1 MATISNTPRPGYAW
15 DATDNVWYPIGT
27 GTHSHNEIAKTI
39 VDAKGD
45 IIAGTAAD
53 TVDRLGVGSNN
64 QVLTA
69 DSTTATGLKWATP
82 ASSTGPAFRAYLSVS
97 QTPAN
102 ATWTKVAFNTES
114 FDTDNCFDSTTN
126 YRFTPTKAG
135 YYQISAAVYAT
146 STAAAGKE
154 TYMALYFNG
163 STLGLASASQTN
175 SWTVYLHN
183 NSQLYYFNGSTDYME
198 VYGYID
204 NVGGRS
210 FTQPS
215 TLFSAVWIRG

>member
-1 MATISNTPRPGYAW
+1 MAAGWPTKVTYANGDVYSASDVNDTNGTINLIKPT
-15 DATDNVWYPIGT
+15 
-27 GTHSHNEIAKTI
+27 
-39 VDAKGD
+39 AKGD
-45 IIAGTAAD
+45 LFAGSAAN
-53 TVDRLGVGSNN
+53 TYTKLAVGADAT
-64 QVLTA
+64 VLTA
-69 DSTTATGLKWATP
+69 DSTTATGLKWAVSG
-82 ASSTGPAFRAYLSVS
+82 ASSGPAFRAYLSS
-97 QTPAN
+97 NQTPAN

-114 FDTDNCFDSTTN
+114 FDTDNCFNNTTT

-146 STAAAGKE
+146 STSASAKE

-163 STLGLASASQTN
+163 ATLGIASGSQTN
-175 SWTVYLHN
+175 NWTLYVHN

-204 NVGGRS
+204 NSVGRT

-215 TLFSAVWIRG
+215 TLFSAAWIRG

>member
-1 MATISNTPRPGYAW
+1 MAAGFPVK
-15 DATDNVWYPIGT
+15 ATFANGDVYSASDVNDLAGT
-27 GTHSHNEIAKTI
+27 VNLIKPT
-39 VDAKGD
+39 AKGD
-45 IIAGTAAD
+45 LFAGSAAN
-53 TVDRLGVGSNN
+53 TYTKLAVGTDA

-69 DSTTATGLKWATP
+69 DSTTATGLKWATSA
-82 ASSTGPAFRAYLSVS
+82 ASSGPAFRAYLSAN

-114 FDTDNCFDSTTN
+114 FDTDNCYNNTTT

-135 YYQISAAVYAT
+135 YYQVSAAVYAT

-163 STLGLASASQTN
+163 STLGIASGSQTN
-175 SWTVYLHN
+175 SWTLYVHN

-204 NVGGRS
+204 NAGGRT

-215 TLFSAVWIRG
+215 TLFSAAWIRG